1 MKIIEHT
8 NRRHYDAVV
17 KDITQFLSK
26 GYDPLG
32 FGSDALEYM
41 HAVLANRRPDVKL
54 KTLWVALGAVDPAQ
68 NQWQDRVKEFPR
80 IIRNSSILAIAPQS
94 QGLRMVEDIVS
105 DIKKTNIS
113 RQLTIIA
120 RALNRI
126 ELEVADIDDRLKSIL
141 VESKE
146 LSNKRDVLVDN
157 LQHLRRAEQILAG
170 D

>member
-17 KDITQFLSK
+17 KDITKFLSK

-41 HAVLANRRPDVKL
+41 HAVLAGHRPDVKL

-80 IIRNSSILAIAPQS
+80 IIRNSNILAIAPQS

-105 DIKKTNIS
+105 DIKS
-113 RQLTIIA
+113 RKFT
-120 RALNRI
+120 RAINRI
-126 ELEVADIDDRLKSIL
+126 ALGVADIDDRLKSIL
-141 VESKE
+141 SETKE
-146 LSNKRDVLVDN
+146 LLNKRDVLVDKI
-157 LQHLRRAEQILAG
+157 QHLKQAEQILAG
-170 D
+170 G